1 MMMKKLVQITDLHLY
16 ADEQMPLAWCPE
28 LNLFPNQQLRQI
40 LAHLQT
46 QSIDALLIT
55 GDLAEDTTLSTYQ
68 WLAQALQG
76 LSCPIY
82 VIPGNHDDVGL
93 LRQGLQGVAD
103 FSSHFFCEDW
113 QIIML
118 DSSVQGQ
125 DAGYLTNTV
134 LDDLQQTLSK
144 HLDNPSLVFFHH
156 HPILIN
162 CPFMDQ
168 VPLQN
173 ADELWQIVQQYPQVK
188 HLYHGHIHREFYA
201 HYAHIPVTGT
211 PATSVQLGHQAG
223 KFTYHP
229 RSGWR
234 EIYLAENGQYHD
246 KVVYLDQL

>member
-16 ADEQMPLAWCPE
+16 ADEQTPLAWCPE
-28 LNLFPNQQLRQI
+28 LNLSPNQRVRQI
-40 LAHLQT
+40 VAHLQT

-55 GDLAEDTTLSTYQ
+55 GDLAEEMTLTTYE
-68 WLAQALQG
+68 WLAKVLQG
-76 LSCPIY
+76 FSCPIY
-82 VIPGNHDDVGL
+82 VIAGNHDNVRL
-93 LRQGLQGVAD
+93 MRQGLHGVVN
-103 FSSHFFCEDW
+103 FSTSFFCEDW

-125 DAGYLTNTV
+125 EAGCLTPPV
-134 LDDLQQTLSK
+134 LDDLQQCLSNYP
-144 HLDNPSLVFFHH
+144 DNPSLVFFHH

-173 ADELWQIVQQYPQVK
+173 ADDLWQVVQQYPHVK
-188 HLYHGHIHREFYA
+188 HIYHGHIHREFYA
-201 HYAHIPVTGT
+201 NYAHIPVTGT

-223 KFTYHP
+223 EFIYYP

-234 EIYLAENGQYHD
+234 EIYLADNGQHHD
-246 KVVYLDQL
+246 KVVYLDEL